1 MNSAN
6 ECRVGIEIYEFS
18 LDPTDQNVNISLI
31 LKFAPEV
38 IFSRGRKIYHRRVN
52 RREAGI
58 VASIQIPWQSLSPAA
73 LNGVIEEFVSR
84 EGTEY
89 GAQEVSLET
98 KCRQVMRQLEKGDVI
113 ITFNDEAQSCSIVS
127 SREL

>member
-1 MNSAN
+1 M
-6 ECRVGIEIYEFS
+6 
-18 LDPTDQNVNISLI
+18 
-31 LKFAPEV
+31 
-38 IFSRGRKIYHRRVN
+38 
-52 RREAGI
+52 
-58 VASIQIPWQSLSPAA
+58 ASIQILWQSLSPAA

-98 KCRQVMRQLEKGDVI
+98 KYRQVMRQLEKGDVI
-113 ITFNDEAQSCSIVS
+113 ITFNDEDQSCSIVS

>member
-1 MNSAN
+1 MASF
-6 ECRVGIEIYEFS
+6 IQK
-18 LDPTDQNVNISLI
+18 L
-31 LKFAPEV
+31 APEV
-38 IFSRGRKIYHRRVN
+38 VLSRRRRIYHRLVH

-58 VASIQIPWQSLSPAA
+58 VVSIQIPWQTLSPAA

-89 GAQEVSLET
+89 GAEEVSLET

-113 ITFNDEAQSCSIVS
+113 ITFNDETQSCSIGVVTGAVS
-127 SREL
+127 FIAGRISLE